1 MLNNQAALYGDAGL
15 PAVGDFESIAT
26 YTPTGSTFTFS
37 SIPSTYKHLQIRS
50 VAKMTS
56 TAASGDDG
64 YIITV
69 NGDSGSNYNWHMMY
83 GIGSGPT
90 YTGTGGSSQTRMYPY
105 GLPFSGGSN
114 IGWGAMVTDIL
125 DYADTNKNKTFR
137 FISGYDTNV
146 AGDMVF
152 ASGVWLNTAAI
163 SSITIA
169 APYGNFTSG
178 SSFALYGIKG

>member
-1 MLNNQAALYGDAGL
+1 MTPPVTSSY
-15 PAVGDFESIAT
+15 ESIMTA
-26 YTPTGSTFTFS
+26 TPTGSSFTFT

-50 VAKMTS
+50 IAKMTS

-64 YIITV
+64 YIVTV
-69 NGDSGSNYNWHMMY
+69 NGDTGSNYNWHMVY
-83 GIGSGPT
+83 GIGSGST
-90 YTGTGGSSQTRMYPY
+90 YGAGGGGSTTRMYPY

-114 IGWGAMVTDIL
+114 IGWGAMVTDVL

-137 FISGYDTNV
+137 FLSGYDTNG

-152 ASGVWLNTAAI
+152 ASGLWMNTAAI
-163 SSITIA
+163 TSITIA
-169 APYGNFTSG
+169 APYGNFSTG